1 MPWAFTQS
9 QPLTSAD
16 FIKEAERRGFNVK
29 ASTLRL
35 LYRHGLLI
43 PFVYLGARQV
53 TPTPTPVEYEPV
65 ARGTW
70 LIELRHVRDRGRLC
84 DLAEL
89 PFKPWLRFERKKEDP
104 REWWNGLLYSRYQ
117 LLVLP
122 ELNSVLV
129 KQRYRRSRD
138 GKLLV
143 RLPQPDEYVR
153 QEAARFR
160 RMALILA
167 AIEARYLPKLDA
179 ERLYL
184 VNTDEDEWRRYRDS
198 FDPVSVNRWLGYSA
212 TQALEDAEHL
222 LFKAHTFDPVGS
234 SWSQLMRRAPRK
246 AWERLKD
253 AALLAIDY
261 RIAAELLLLFYEDLA
276 DRGQAEPLP
285 VISFPNW
292 HPLNERLSYRHG
304 TLDRNLMDLGISPH
318 PRVVLVIEGDTEQV
332 HVPLVWK
339 ALDYPNAPELM
350 RVLKLGGVNRDL
362 EKVAAVTAAPL
373 VDGEIGGPEGWQLIK
388 PPTRLLIA
396 VDPEGQFETAAKVA
410 RTRNKIMRE
419 IQDVL
424 RTQGVTNAKPA
435 ELDELVQIHTWSA
448 SCYEFT
454 HFTDDEL
461 SDGIMTVHT
470 TINGWT
476 RQQLLDRIASE
487 RRRRKDIKE
496 VWSQWERKPSKVELA
511 NALWPI
517 LEGKIRRRLTD
528 PEAPTPEIA
537 EIVWLAY
544 VTAQNWRY
552 ESFVLSAAPDSGGT

>member
-1 MPWAFTQS
+1 MSEASERQSTRRAASSADVAGMPWAFTQS

-160 RMALILA
+160 RMALVLA

-184 VNTDEDEWRRYRDS
+184 VNTDEDEWRRYRDG

-253 AALLAIDY
+253 AALLA
-261 RIAAELLLLFYEDLA
+261 
-276 DRGQAEPLP
+276 
-285 VISFPNW
+285 
-292 HPLNERLSYRHG
+292 
-304 TLDRNLMDLGISPH
+304 
-318 PRVVLVIEGDTEQV
+318 IEGDTEQV

>member
-16 FIKEAERRGFNVK
+16 FIREAERRGFDMK
-29 ASTLRL
+29 ASTLRA

-53 TPTPTPVEYEPV
+53 SPIPTPVEYEPV

-70 LIELRHVRDRGRLC
+70 LIELRYARDRGRLC

-122 ELNSVLV
+122 ELDSVLI

-160 RMALILA
+160 RMALVLA

-198 FDPVSVNRWLGYSA
+198 FDPVSVSRWLGYSA

-276 DRGQAEPLP
+276 DRGQAQPLP
-285 VISFPNW
+285 VVPFPNW

-304 TLDRNLMDLGISPH
+304 TLDQNLMDLGISPH

-350 RVLKLGGVNRDL
+350 RVLKLGGVDRDL

-373 VDGEIGGPEGWQLIK
+373 VDGEMGGPEGWQLIK

-396 VDPEGQFETAAKVA
+396 VDPEGQFETAAKVV
-410 RTRNKIMRE
+410 RTRNKILRE

-424 RTQGVTNAKPA
+424 RTQGVTNASAA

-454 HFTDDEL
+454 HFSDEEL
-461 SDGIMTVHT
+461 ADGIMAIHA

-476 RQQLLDRIASE
+476 RQQLLDRIESE

-511 NALWPI
+511 LALWPI

-528 PEAPTPEIA
+528 PEAPTPEIG

>member
-16 FIKEAERRGFNVK
+16 FVKEAERRGCDLK
-29 ASTLRL
+29 ISTLRA
-35 LYRHGLLI
+35 LYRHSLLA
-43 PFVYLGARQV
+43 PFVYLSARQV
-53 TPTPTPVEYEPV
+53 RIIPEPVEHEPM

-70 LIELRHVRDRGRLC
+70 LSELRYARDRGRLC
-84 DLAEL
+84 DLAAL

-122 ELNSVLV
+122 ELKTVLA
-129 KQRYRRSRD
+129 KQRYRLTGER
-138 GKLLV
+138 KLV
-143 RLPQPDEYVR
+143 VQLPKPDEQIC
-153 QEAARFR
+153 QEAVRYRA
-160 RMALILA
+160 MALVLT

-179 ERLYL
+179 ERLSL
-184 VNTDEDEWRRYRDS
+184 VNTDEEEWRRYRDS
-198 FDPVSVNRWLGYSA
+198 FDPVAVSRWLGYPA
-212 TQALEDAEHL
+212 TQAREDAEHL
-222 LFKAHTFDPVGS
+222 LFRAHNFDPVGN

-253 AALLAIDY
+253 AALLAIDC
-261 RIAAELLLLFYEDLA
+261 RMAAELLLLFYEELV
-276 DRGQAEPLP
+276 DRGETEPLP
-285 VISFPNW
+285 VIPFPNW
-292 HPLNERLSYRHG
+292 HPLNERLSYRRE
-304 TLDRNLMDLGISPH
+304 TLDQNLMELGISPH

-339 ALDYPNAPELM
+339 ALDYPDAPELI
-350 RVLKLGGVNRDL
+350 RVLKLGGVDRDL

-373 VDGEIGGPEGWQLIK
+373 VGGELGGPEGWSLIK

-396 VDPEGQFETAAKVA
+396 VDPEGQFETAAKVT
-410 RTRNKIMRE
+410 RTRNKILRE
-419 IQDVL
+419 IEDVL
-424 RTQGVTNAKPA
+424 RTQGVTNPNPA

-448 SCYEFT
+448 SCYEFA

-461 SDGIMTVHT
+461 ADGIMAVHT

-511 NALWPI
+511 HALWPT
-517 LEGKIRRRLTD
+517 LEGKIRQRLANPD
-528 PEAPTPEIA
+528 APTPEIA

-544 VTAQNWRY
+544 VTAQNWRHGSY
-552 ESFVLSAAPDSGGT
+552 VLSAAGNHA